1 MKSLT
6 LFVLLSVFIYSINGK
21 INSSDNKIFSHV
33 NIYSN
38 LAEIIEP
45 LGKLP
50 LEFSN
55 EEWSYIRPDT
65 LTLIGPNVNVTEQ
78 IITEKKTSLNNQKI
92 YIRSPTSTNT
102 NIKYIKG
109 VMIDEDRNLVQFT
122 DNFIGT
128 EPIYL
133 TVSPDQILHI
143 LPPPESK
150 YYVNFKFN
158 SKDNVYT
165 SYLRSNLNWKTCYQ
179 LNLFEESIDPI
190 LIVMANI
197 RNDGKTKLNIKHA
210 NLLGGDI
217 NLQMP
222 RPYVPRPPVHKY
234 AVVENLQFEAET
246 FNLIRPPPPSIE
258 EGKEFAGLYTFSINQ
273 SFAID
278 GKTDYMLPMFRPSVT
293 IERIK
298 RFSKQSFSGIG
309 KRTDKAERTYRLQSD
324 KFLSRG
330 NCMIREN
337 DQLIGEIS
345 LPDLA
350 ANNIY
355 DFSIGK
361 DSDII
366 SKENITLI
374 STHTYNETL
383 SNSKVEERTQ
393 TIYNINISFKNFKK
407 FRPVNIEY
415 EQVIST
421 RSVKL
426 IKSIGDVKLNVST
439 IEHKSILSPLEEK
452 FISYTIETVE

>member
-6 LFVLLSVFIYSINGK
+6 LFFLLSVLIYSINGK

-133 TVSPDQILHI
+133 TVSPDSILHI

-150 YYVNFKFN
+150 FYVNFKFN

-190 LIVMANI
+190 LIAMANI

-210 NLLGGDI
+210 NLFGGDI
-217 NLQMP
+217 NLRMP
-222 RPYVPRPPVHKY
+222 QSSLNRHSVQKY
-234 AVVENLQFEAET
+234 AIVENLQFDAVMPA
-246 FNLIRPPPPSIE
+246 LSAPPSIE
-258 EGKEFAGLYTFSINQ
+258 EGQEFVGLYKFSINQ

-278 GKTDYMLPMFRPSVT
+278 GKTNYMLPMFRPSVT

-298 RFSKQSFSGIG
+298 RINKKTVS
-309 KRTDKAERTYRLQSD
+309 
-324 KFLSRG
+324 
-330 NCMIREN
+330 
-337 DQLIGEIS
+337 
-345 LPDLA
+345 
-350 ANNIY
+350 
-355 DFSIGK
+355 
-361 DSDII
+361 
-366 SKENITLI
+366 ITL
-374 STHTYNETL
+374 
-383 SNSKVEERTQ
+383 K
-393 TIYNINISFKNFKK
+393 
-407 FRPVNIEY
+407 
-415 EQVIST
+415 
-421 RSVKL
+421 
-426 IKSIGDVKLNVST
+426 
-439 IEHKSILSPLEEK
+439 
-452 FISYTIETVE
+452 